1 MVDLEFEG
9 EKGAGGRLCDSG
21 RRWILTWF
29 WKYVETADCW

>member
-21 RRWILTWF
+21 RRWMTHVVLE
-29 WKYVETADCW
+29 VCRNS